1 MKLSEK
7 LMFCVSTVA
16 AAASMLTVV
25 TMLNNFFRPEI
36 FNIVAFIVEPFL
48 IFVGILAFGLT
59 QKLFKKADEIHRA
72 LKSSPA

>member
-1 MKLSEK
+1 MKSSEK

-25 TMLNNFFRPEI
+25 TLLNNFFRPEI
-36 FNIVAFIVEPFL
+36 FNLVAFIVEPFL

-59 QKLFKKADEIHRA
+59 RMLFKKADEIPTAVIRE
-72 LKSSPA
+72 